1 MNVLYPEIE
10 PFATDILELD
20 DEHSIYFEQSGN
32 IKGLPIIFLHGGPG
46 SGCNEKHRRYFNPDK
61 YRIIIFDQRGC
72 NRSKP
77 NGCIENNTTQKL
89 LTDIDSIRHKL
100 NIEKLILF
108 GGSWGATLALLYAEE
123 YPQHVAGIILRGT
136 FLARQS
142 DLDWFFSDDI
152 NSVNRIFPDYW
163 QEFLA
168 IFDEA
173 EREHYLE
180 ALHQRVFSDNKEIQ
194 LEAAQAWSL
203 WAGRVVT
210 HSLQL
215 DEPYVLDEEDDEKLI
230 DDVKIEINYA
240 KNKYFIKENQILD
253 NLAAVPDVP
262 ITIIHGRM
270 DLTCLPEASWSVQQ
284 SLINSN
290 MTKSTLV
297 MVVGGGHL
305 AGEPSMVD
313 ALVSATEQMTSVF
326 A

>member
-20 DEHSIYFEQSGN
+20 NGHSIYFEQSGN
-32 IKGLPIIFLHGGPG
+32 IKGLPVIFLHGGPG
-46 SGCNEKHRRYFNPDK
+46 SGCNENHRRYFDPEK

-72 NRSKP
+72 HRSKP

-89 LTDIDSIRHKL
+89 LADIDSIRHQL
-100 NIEKLILF
+100 NIEKLVLF

-123 YPQHVAGIILRGT
+123 YPQHVAAMVLRGT

-142 DLDWFFSDDI
+142 DFDWFASDDI
-152 NSVNRIFPDYW
+152 NGVNRIFPDYW
-163 QEFLA
+163 QEFLS
-168 IFDEA
+168 IFNEA
-173 EREHYLE
+173 ERDHCSE
-180 ALHQRVFSDNKEIQ
+180 ALHQRVFSDKKEIQ
-194 LEAAQAWSL
+194 LEAAKAWSL

-210 HSLQL
+210 HSLNL

-240 KNKYFIKENQILD
+240 KNKYFVKQNQILD

-262 ITIIHGRM
+262 ITIVHGRK

-284 SLINSN
+284 ALMNSN
-290 MTKSTLV
+290 MTKSKLV
-297 MVVGGGHL
+297 MVADGLRASLIIG
-305 AGEPSMVD
+305 AGQV
-313 ALVSATEQMTSVF
+313 AF
-326 A
+326 AIDHNQ